1 MSQKLKQNLYTR
13 SKNLKITQKPV
24 FNKLSTCAKSVYKIP
39 DGKLLRISLDYN
51 DKNKKILG
59 LLITGDFFVYPEE
72 AIEILEKKL
81 VNTTLNGKI
90 LKDKISNVIIENKI
104 EFIGLNVEGLV
115 TGIMMCLK

>member
-1 MSQKLKQNLYTR
+1 MNS
-13 SKNLKITQKPV
+13 
-24 FNKLSTCAKSVYKIP
+24 KSVYKIP
-39 DGKLLRISLDYN
+39 DGKLLKISLDYN

-81 VNTTLNGKI
+81 ISTMLNEKI
-90 LKDKISNVIIENKI
+90 LKDKINNVIRENKI
-104 EFIGLNVEGLV
+104 EFIGLNTEGLV

>member
-1 MSQKLKQNLYTR
+1 MNS
-13 SKNLKITQKPV
+13 
-24 FNKLSTCAKSVYKIP
+24 KSVYKIP
-39 DGKLLRISLDYN
+39 DGKLLKISLDYN

-81 VNTTLNGKI
+81 VSTMLNEKI
-90 LKDKISNVIIENKI
+90 LKDKINNVIRENKI
-104 EFIGLNVEGLV
+104 EFIGLNTEGLV

>member
-1 MSQKLKQNLYTR
+1 MNK
-13 SKNLKITQKPV
+13 KPV
-24 FNKLSTCAKSVYKIP
+24 FNMLSTCAKSVYKIP
-39 DGKLLRISLDYN
+39 DGKLLKISLDYN

-81 VNTTLNGKI
+81 LDTTLNEKI
-90 LKDKISNVIIENKI
+90 LKNKINNVIRENKI
-104 EFIGLNVEGLV
+104 EFIGLNAEGLV